1 MTVIDDIRALND
13 DQLSEELENVRRE
26 VFNLRF
32 RAVTRQLSNTNEVG
46 VARRK
51 VAQVLTVLRERQ
63 LAEAQSEEQTE

>member
-46 VARRK
+46 VAKRK
-51 VAQVLTVLRERQ
+51 VAQVLTILRERQ
-63 LAEAQSEEQTE
+63 LVEARSEGQTE

>member
-1 MTVIDDIRALND
+1 MTAIEDIRTLND
-13 DQLSEELENVRRE
+13 DQLNEELENVRRE

-51 VAQVLTVLRERQ
+51 VAQVLTILRERQ
-63 LAEAQSEEQTE
+63 LTEAQSEGQAE

>member
-1 MTVIDDIRALND
+1 MTVIEDIRALND
-13 DQLSEELENVRRE
+13 DQLNEELENVRRE

-63 LAEAQSEEQTE
+63 LAEAQSEEQTQ

>member
-1 MTVIDDIRALND
+1 MTVIDAIRALND

>member
-51 VAQVLTVLRERQ
+51 VAQVLTILRERQ
-63 LAEAQSEEQTE
+63 LAEARSEEQTE

>member
-1 MTVIDDIRALND
+1 MTAIEDIRTLND
-13 DQLSEELENVRRE
+13 DQLNEELENVRRE

-51 VAQVLTVLRERQ
+51 VAQVLTILRERQ
-63 LAEAQSEEQTE
+63 LTEAQSEEQAE

>member
-1 MTVIDDIRALND
+1 MTVIEDIRTLND
-13 DQLSEELENVRRE
+13 AQLNEELENVRRK

-51 VAQVLTVLRERQ
+51 VAQVLTILRERQ

>member
-1 MTVIDDIRALND
+1 MTVIEDIRTLND
-13 DQLSEELENVRRE
+13 DQLNEELENVRRA

-51 VAQVLTVLRERQ
+51 VAQVLTILRERQ
-63 LAEAQSEEQTE
+63 LAEAQPEEQTE

>member
-1 MTVIDDIRALND
+1 MTAIEDIRTLND
-13 DQLSEELENVRRE
+13 DQLNEELENVRRE

-51 VAQVLTVLRERQ
+51 VAQVLPTLRERQ
-63 LAEAQSEEQTE
+63 LTEAQSEEQAE

>member
-1 MTVIDDIRALND
+1 MTAIEDIRTLND
-13 DQLSEELENVRRE
+13 DQLNEELENIRRE

-51 VAQVLTVLRERQ
+51 VAQVLTILRERQ
-63 LAEAQSEEQTE
+63 LTEAQSEEQAE

>member
-1 MTVIDDIRALND
+1 MTVIEDIRTLND
-13 DQLSEELENVRRE
+13 DQLNEELENVRRE

-51 VAQVLTVLRERQ
+51 VAQVLTILRERQ